1 MVMHYTMC
9 VDSLATPLEIHTS
22 ARKLPVARNEARKG
36 PAMFVLCTEPAL
48 PNLRRIGPQDHFGT
62 NLEPSRLDPIV
73 KVVRKL
79 FRGFHFTVTVR
90 ITDRGL
96 FVRGPR

>member
-1 MVMHYTMC
+1 MERAFAFRT
-9 VDSLATPLEIHTS
+9 A
-22 ARKLPVARNEARKG
+22 
-36 PAMFVLCTEPAL
+36 AMFVLCTEPAL

-90 ITDRGL
+90 ITERS
-96 FVRGPR
+96 VRQGPR

>member
-1 MVMHYTMC
+1 MK
-9 VDSLATPLEIHTS
+9 SLLKPHFFLWNQLSPCILES
-22 ARKLPVARNEARKG
+22 ARAFAFRTA
-36 PAMFVLCTEPAL
+36 AMFVLCTEPAL

-73 KVVRKL
+73 KVIRKL

-96 FVRGPR
+96 FVRGRVSST

>member
-1 MVMHYTMC
+1 M
-9 VDSLATPLEIHTS
+9 L
-22 ARKLPVARNEARKG
+22 
-36 PAMFVLCTEPAL
+36 VLCTEPAL

-96 FVRGPR
+96 FVRAALARAQDVGPGIVRYQQGGALRRFGSRRWPHPALS

>member
-1 MVMHYTMC
+1 
-9 VDSLATPLEIHTS
+9 
-22 ARKLPVARNEARKG
+22 
-36 PAMFVLCTEPAL
+36 MFVLCTEPAL

-79 FRGFHFTVTVR
+79 FRGVSFHRHGSYYREVCSSR
-90 ITDRGL
+90 AALAQHD
-96 FVRGPR
+96 